1 MIGIDLAAADE
12 KKKAEKLGTDL
23 IGITQMS
30 RFEGATKPMDACYIF
45 PDAKSIFVLTFRI
58 PLGALRII
66 EKGTLFSKYPSMGY
80 AVLNQVYS
88 PMALW
93 NFTRYQKDHSYE
105 TVLMLNANG
114 GEAIYTATG
123 MFRKGWSRSERENN
137 SHPDVLVHFRL
148 AAYMA
153 GLGELGYG
161 KVFLTPQF
169 GPRQRFVLLFTD
181 ADLDPIM
188 KANFSRARSRV
199 VSASQWKLLWRKG
212 GKLKTEN

>member
-93 NFTRYQKDHSYE
+93 NFTRYQKDHGYE

-123 MFRKGWSRSERENN
+123 MFRKGWS
-137 SHPDVLVHFRL
+137 
-148 AAYMA
+148 
-153 GLGELGYG
+153 
-161 KVFLTPQF
+161 
-169 GPRQRFVLLFTD
+169 GPRERII
-181 ADLDPIM
+181 PILM
-188 KANFSRARSRV
+188 CSFIFAWPHIWQAWANLVMAKSS
-199 VSASQWKLLWRKG
+199 
-212 GKLKTEN
+212 